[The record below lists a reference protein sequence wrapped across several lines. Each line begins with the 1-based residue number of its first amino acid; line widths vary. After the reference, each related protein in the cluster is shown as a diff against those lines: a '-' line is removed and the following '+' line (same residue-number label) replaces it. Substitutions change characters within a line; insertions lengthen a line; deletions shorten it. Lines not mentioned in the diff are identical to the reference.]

1 MQYTDAVLS
10 VTPAG
15 AYFPLACGSPIYI
28 YYAEWALF
36 HNVAD
41 LSIAYKIFGP
51 RVGFFPMVNIKD

>member
-1 MQYTDAVLS
+1 MLCFLS
-10 VTPAG
+10 
-15 AYFPLACGSPIYI
+15 PLRGLFSARLRLSNLHLF
-28 YYAEWALF
+28 AEWALF